1 VVGAPPPIPLDLRGH
16 FAGWGG
22 KVEEGDTE
30 GKRSGN
36 KKGLGC
42 AVLKNSFSGW
52 LCMEEKTGPCIK
64 YKFENKKLSYHRDSG
79 CKSP

>member
-42 AVLKNSFSGW
+42 AVLKIPLESRLALHGR
-52 LCMEEKTGPCIK
+52 
-64 YKFENKKLSYHRDSG
+64 ENWTLH
-79 CKSP
+79 